1 MNLNLSLHRS
11 GVILP
16 PNLLPERIRIG
27 DILTNRHSH
36 RKVVVAC
43 IQEHHL
49 LLVDADGRISKIR
62 TKKGVNRYCR
72 SVNDVHSHKN
82 ASIALKMAVRA
93 LSNDKRIFT
102 RLGLRMSQIVY
113 LDNIHSAIKH

>member
-11 GVILP
+11 GAILP

-27 DILTNRHSH
+27 DILTNRHTH
-36 RKVVVAC
+36 QKVVVAC
-43 IQEHHL
+43 KQEHHL

-62 TKKGVNRYCR
+62 TRKAVNRYCR
-72 SVNDVHSHKN
+72 HVNDVHCHKN
-82 ASIALKMAVRA
+82 ASRALKMAVRA
-93 LSNDKRIFT
+93 LDNDKRIFT